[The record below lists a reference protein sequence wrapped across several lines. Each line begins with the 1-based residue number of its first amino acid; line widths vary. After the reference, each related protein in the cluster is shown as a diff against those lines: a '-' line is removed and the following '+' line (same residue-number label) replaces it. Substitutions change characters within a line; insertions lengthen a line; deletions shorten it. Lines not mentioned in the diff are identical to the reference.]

1 MTSNI
6 QEQLTD
12 ILLELCSSDGPS
24 GNESSAVKTAMSY
37 FEPYGEIIPL
47 GLGSFACITNK
58 GAKHTLLLDA
68 HIDEIAM
75 IVTAIEDGFVRIAPV
90 GGVDRRVLLSQEVT
104 IHAKQDISG
113 VFCTLPPHLM
123 KAGEDEKYPDFDEYA
138 IDTGLGKE
146 AEQLISL
153 GDYVTLRRNAKK
165 LLNNRITSKA
175 IDDRAGV
182 AVLLGA
188 LKLLE
193 GQYNDTCIISLIS
206 TQEETGERGAKVGS
220 FSLDY
225 DAAIAVDVSF
235 AQAPDVSPRK
245 AGKMGNGPMI
255 GISPYI
261 DRNIYDNLVQTAKQ
275 LDIPYQ
281 VEVMGGATGTNLDV
295 ITSQKGGCPGG
306 LISIPQRNMHT
317 PAEVVDMTDVENCAK
332 LLAGFI
338 KGGYFND

>member
-1 MTSNI
+1 MTPII
-6 QEQLTD
+6 QQLTD
-12 ILLELCSSDGPS
+12 ILLDLCAHDGPS
-24 GNESSAVKTAMSY
+24 GDEGSAVKAAMRY

-47 GLGSFACITNK
+47 GLGSFACMTNK

-75 IVTAIEDGFVRIAPV
+75 IVTSVEDGFIRVAPV
-90 GGVDRRVLLSQEVT
+90 GGVDRRVLLSQEVI
-104 IHAKQDISG
+104 IHAKRDIPG

-138 IDTGLGKE
+138 IDTGLGDAAQE
-146 AEQLISL
+146 LISL
-153 GDYVTLRRNAKK
+153 GDYVTLRRSAKK
-165 LLNNRITSKA
+165 LLNDRITSKA
-175 IDDRAGV
+175 TDDRAGV

-193 GQYNDTCIISLIS
+193 GQYGDTCIISLIS
-206 TQEETGERGAKVGS
+206 TQEETGERGAKTGS
-220 FSLDY
+220 FSLDF

-235 AQAPDVSPRK
+235 AQAPDVNPRK
-245 AGKMGNGPMI
+245 AGKMGSGPMI

-261 DRNIYDNLVQTAKQ
+261 DRNIYDSLIQTAKQ

-281 VEVMGGATGTNLDV
+281 TEVMGGATGTNLDV

-306 LISIPQRNMHT
+306 LVSIPQRNMHT
-317 PAEVVDMTDVENCAK
+317 PAEVVDMTDIENCAK